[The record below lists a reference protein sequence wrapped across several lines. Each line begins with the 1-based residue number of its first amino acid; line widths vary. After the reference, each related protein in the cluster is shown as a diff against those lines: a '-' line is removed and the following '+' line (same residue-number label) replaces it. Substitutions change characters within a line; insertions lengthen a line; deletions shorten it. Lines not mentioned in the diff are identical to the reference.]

1 MNHLASMTAFVRA
14 ADLGGFAPAAT
25 ALGISPTMVGLHI
38 RALENRLGSRLLNRT
53 TRRQSLTEV
62 GRLYY
67 ERCRQILA
75 EIEDA
80 DQTAS
85 QLRAVPRGRLRVNAP
100 VSYGV
105 HALTP
110 VLTEYL
116 ATYREVEVELSVNN
130 RVIDLVD
137 EGFEVAFRVGRL
149 PDSSLVARPLAPY
162 RMMICASPG
171 YLAEHGEPRKPQDL
185 LQHNCLLFDRWGASP
200 HWSFANGEDVE
211 IRGNFKADSGDALL
225 VAARRGLGIIQGP
238 SVLVDEDLR
247 AGSVVRVMPDYDLPS
262 LPMHLVYLPDRRPT
276 PKLRTFIDFVL
287 ERLGPR

>member
-1 MNHLASMTAFVRA
+1 
-14 ADLGGFAPAAT
+14 
-25 ALGISPTMVGLHI
+25 
-38 RALENRLGSRLLNRT
+38 
-53 TRRQSLTEV
+53 
-62 GRLYY
+62 
-67 ERCRQILA
+67 
-75 EIEDA
+75 
-80 DQTAS
+80 
-85 QLRAVPRGRLRVNAP
+85 VNAP
-100 VSYGV
+100 LSYGV

-137 EGFEVAFRVGRL
+137 EGFEVAFRVGPL

-185 LQHNCLLFDRWGASP
+185 LQHNCLLFDRWGAP
-200 HWSFANGEDVE
+200 LHWSFANGEDVE

-225 VAARRGLGIIQGP
+225 VAARHGLGIIQGP

-247 AGSVVRVMPDYDLPS
+247 AGSVVRVLPDYDLPS
-262 LPMHLVYLPDRRPT
+262 LPVHLVYLPDRRPT